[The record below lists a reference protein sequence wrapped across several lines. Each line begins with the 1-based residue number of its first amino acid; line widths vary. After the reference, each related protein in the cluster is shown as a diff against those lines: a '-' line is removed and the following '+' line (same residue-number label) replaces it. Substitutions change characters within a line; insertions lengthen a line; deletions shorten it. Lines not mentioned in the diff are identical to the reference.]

1 MRTKHVFKLL
11 FVSMHFLFLSCDNEN
26 IINNPL
32 NSKDSNVITRS
43 DMIEWGSANC
53 TVATDGRMM
62 VSWNYP
68 TGSIQ
73 PCGMLFSLY
82 SRKKWSYIYI

>member
-11 FVSMHFLFLSCDNEN
+11 FVSMYFLFLSCDNEN

-43 DMIEWGSANC
+43 DMIEW
-53 TVATDGRMM
+53 
-62 VSWNYP
+62 
-68 TGSIQ
+68 
-73 PCGMLFSLY
+73 
-82 SRKKWSYIYI
+82 